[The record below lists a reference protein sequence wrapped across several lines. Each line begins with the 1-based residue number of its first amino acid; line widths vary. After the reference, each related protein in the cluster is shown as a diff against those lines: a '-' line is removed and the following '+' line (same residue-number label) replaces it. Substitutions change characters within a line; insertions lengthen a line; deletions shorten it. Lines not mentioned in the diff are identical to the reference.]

1 MYLKDLWIFNS
12 FYDLKDIVLI
22 DNSSHSFAYQLENGY
37 PILSY
42 YNNPDD
48 RELVLLTQYM
58 KFLHDKPDVWPYIK
72 WAFPIGEYINQWIWM
87 EVEGVVEVCVE
98 EVNDDDIDAELAK
111 LMEDSE
117 STDNVETPQQ
127 PDPTHVRQKSMA
139 PPQMCADSIELMD

>member
-1 MYLKDLWIFNS
+1 
-12 FYDLKDIVLI
+12 
-22 DNSSHSFAYQLENGY
+22 
-37 PILSY
+37 
-42 YNNPDD
+42 
-48 RELVLLTQYM
+48 
-58 KFLHDKPDVWPYIK
+58 
-72 WAFPIGEYINQWIWM
+72 M

-139 PPQMCADSIELMD
+139 PPQMCADSIELMDQTMESEMHKKRQSEAFMQSLKDEIGLDQIYKDAYTNDESKTANKVWELDQFFKVETESSESEGDEIIPEVEFHLSTMQEP